1 MRKEVIMNPFR
12 FNRLRTIEIF
22 PVNTLYVTVDTEATS
37 VTYGI
42 CPKIW
47 KLLPCEGFILLNI
60 TNTVPAT
67 ATDAFLVNIDT
78 CHTLN
83 QINAATIATNGKAL
97 LNGSGDQITNAEITA
112 GNRYLVYYNKNTGIF
127 QVVNHIVTAAAGA

>member
-1 MRKEVIMNPFR
+1 MRKEVTMNPFR
-12 FNRLRTIEIF
+12 ANRLRTISIF

-60 TNTVPAT
+60 ANTVPAT

-78 CHTLN
+78 CLTLN
-83 QINAATIATNGKAL
+83 QVNSTTTSTNGKAL
-97 LNGSGDQITNAEITA
+97 LNGSGDQITNAEITS
-112 GNRYLVYYNKNTGIF
+112 GNRYLIYFNKGTGVF
-127 QVVNHIVTAAAGA
+127 QVTNHIVTAGA

>member
-1 MRKEVIMNPFR
+1 MNPFV
-12 FNRLRTIEIF
+12 NRLRTVSIF

-47 KLLPCEGFILLNI
+47 KALPCEGFILLNVV
-60 TNTVPAT
+60 NTVPAT

-78 CHTLN
+78 CLTLN
-83 QINAATIATNGKAL
+83 QVNSTTTSTNGRAL
-97 LNGSGDQITNAEITA
+97 LNGSGDQITNADIIA
-112 GNRYLVYYNKNTGIF
+112 GNRYLVYFNKNTGVF
-127 QVVNHIVTAAAGA
+127 QVTNHIVAATAGA

>member
-1 MRKEVIMNPFR
+1 MNPFV
-12 FNRLRTIEIF
+12 NRLRTVSIF

-47 KLLPCEGFILLNI
+47 KALPCEGFILLNI
-60 TNTVPAT
+60 VNTAPAT

-78 CHTLN
+78 CLTLSQVN
-83 QINAATIATNGKAL
+83 STTTSTNGRAL
-97 LNGSGDQITNAEITA
+97 SNGSGDQITNAEITA
-112 GNRYLVYYNKNTGIF
+112 GNRYLIYFNKNTGVF
-127 QVVNHIVTAAAGA
+127 QVTNHIVTAGA

>member
-1 MRKEVIMNPFR
+1 MNPFK
-12 FNRLRTIEIF
+12 FNRLRTIDIF

-47 KLLPCEGFILLNI
+47 KALPCEGFILLNI
-60 TNTVPAT
+60 VNTVPAT

-78 CHTLN
+78 CLTLSQVN
-83 QINAATIATNGKAL
+83 STTTSTNGRAL
-97 LNGSGDQITNAEITA
+97 LNGSGDQITNAEIIA
-112 GNRYLVYYNKNTGIF
+112 GNRYLVYYNKNTGVF
-127 QVVNHIVTAAAGA
+127 QVTNHIVAAAGA